1 MEFSIGENT
10 KVSELLRSDDYI
22 DRGHP
27 KVKPKKKLTHT
38 EKKPKS
44 VIETKVKMK
53 GLTIKEILLSKVRDA
68 VPKGTI
74 VERLMY
80 ESKTRTEEDI
90 AKDLDENFIPK
101 LKVFAYG
108 GMTPKAMAKFLSDSD
123 KCPEWFNKFGWFKN
137 QIDKYV
143 NNYKYLSDSERRDM
157 WYKMHE
163 SARDMLSALDK
174 NGFYAIMK
182 RHKSKMRVIEEMVT
196 HCYYLA
202 YGKDALVYI
211 GCALLKDEVRVD
223 AKEGLSLIKSS
234 GVQTIMITGDSL
246 DTALYIANELDMLND
261 NDVYLTSSDLELMSD
276 DDVKNIFY
284 PQVLL
289 LC

>member
-1 MEFSIGENT
+1 MEFSISENT
-10 KVSELLRSDDYI
+10 KASELLRSDDYI
-22 DRGHP
+22 YRGHP
-27 KVKPKKKLTHT
+27 KVKPKKKRMPT
-38 EKKPKS
+38 EKKPKP
-44 VIETKVKMK
+44 VMETRVKMK

-80 ESKTRTEEDI
+80 ESKIRTEEDI

-143 NNYKYLSDSERRDM
+143 DNYKYLSDSERRDM
-157 WYKMHE
+157 WYKIHE

-174 NGFYAIMK
+174 NGFYAFMK
-182 RHKSKMRVIEEMVT
+182 KHKSKMRVIEEMVI

-202 YGKDALVYI
+202 YGKDA
-211 GCALLKDEVRVD
+211 
-223 AKEGLSLIKSS
+223 KEF
-234 GVQTIMITGDSL
+234 V
-246 DTALYIANELDMLND
+246 ELDPYVRTFIVRHIEKLCESRMSATKFTIEQNETNPELLNVTCVW
-261 NDVYLTSSDLELMSD
+261 NGMKYVT
-276 DDVKNIFY
+276 V
-284 PQVLL
+284 V
-289 LC
+289 